1 LMARDAFVAPDKLRP
16 FPVPVHMIASD
27 LDVTF
32 PPALLRATAAL
43 IDAPITLVTGAGH
56 STYFEK
62 PAEFNTLVRDFLA
75 LHA

>member
-1 LMARDAFVAPDKLRP
+1 
-16 FPVPVHMIASD
+16 
-27 LDVTF
+27 
-32 PPALLRATAAL
+32 L